1 MFHFLKY
8 LILTAF
14 VFALLNLLRSNMALN
29 VSLTF
34 EVPYLHTWET
44 LPLPLNYLLL
54 IAFCVGILFA
64 GFLGALKAGSIK
76 ARNREI
82 KELKKTLEIANRQ
95 SIYSS
100 SPKES
105 LPPLAE

>member
-8 LILTAF
+8 LILTVF
-14 VFALLNLLRSNMALN
+14 VFALLNLIRSNMTLN

-34 EVPYLHTWET
+34 DLPYVHAWET

-54 IAFCVGILFA
+54 IAFCIGILFA
-64 GFLGALKAGSIK
+64 SFLGALKVGNIRAK
-76 ARNREI
+76 NREI
-82 KELKKTLEIANRQ
+82 KELKKTLEITNRQ
-95 SIYSS
+95 SLYSS
-100 SPKES
+100 SPKDS

>member
-1 MFHFLKY
+1 MFHFIKY
-8 LILTAF
+8 LILTIF
-14 VFALLNLLRSNMALN
+14 VFALLNLLRSNMALE
-29 VSLTF
+29 VSLNF
-34 EVPYLHTWET
+34 EIPHLNTWQT

-54 IAFCVGILFA
+54 IAFCIGILFA
-64 GFLGALKAGSIK
+64 GFVGAFKAGSIK
-76 ARNREI
+76 DKNREI

-100 SPKES
+100 SPKEN